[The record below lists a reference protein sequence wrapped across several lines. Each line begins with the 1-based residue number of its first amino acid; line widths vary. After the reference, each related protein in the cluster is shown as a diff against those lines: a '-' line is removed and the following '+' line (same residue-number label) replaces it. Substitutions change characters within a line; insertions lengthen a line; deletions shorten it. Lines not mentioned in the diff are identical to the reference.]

1 MFVPFHFSLIMT
13 LVVPCLDNIF
23 MVLLNSA
30 LATIGAMKPIFL
42 DSGSPR
48 GRGGGIRACVGMVCY
63 NCIVNILNSSKNS
76 IFFVSNSDFCRAM
89 LPNYL
94 RTYSSAF

>member
-23 MVLLNSA
+23 MVLLISA

-42 DSGSPR
+42 DSGSCR
-48 GRGGGIRACVGMVCY
+48 GEGGVCACVGMVCY
-63 NCIVNILNSSKNS
+63 HCIVHILAK
-76 IFFVSNSDFCRAM
+76 FK
-89 LPNYL
+89 
-94 RTYSSAF
+94 